1 MLAARAN
8 SAPND
13 IAFLEFHGLI
23 PIAMIKQA
31 HARNWVGAKAGQ
43 STVNPNKPP
52 EQNDRRQERRNI
64 EDPIPLMQ
72 SRLFSLGPDP
82 GDDSWNC

>member
-1 MLAARAN
+1 MAAARAN

-13 IAFLEFHGLI
+13 IAFLEFHGLM

-43 STVNPNKPP
+43 SNVHPNKPP
-52 EQNDRRQERRNI
+52 EQNDRRQERRNT
-64 EDPIPLMQ
+64 EDSIPLMQ
-72 SRLFSLGPDP
+72 SRLFSLGRDS
-82 GDDSWNC
+82 GEDSWSG